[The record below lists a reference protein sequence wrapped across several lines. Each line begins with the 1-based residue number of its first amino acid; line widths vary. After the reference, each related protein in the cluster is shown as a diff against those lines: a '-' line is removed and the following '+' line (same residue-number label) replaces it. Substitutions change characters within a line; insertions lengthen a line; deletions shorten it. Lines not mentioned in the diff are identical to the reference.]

1 MTVNEVK
8 GACFRKKENV
18 LSSHSINLYLP
29 VFGLKTDFL
38 IASHSQLKNSFRGP
52 WNAIKLLKYKI
63 HDKPAC
69 GMLYNSDFLE
79 VK

>member
-38 IASHSQLKNSFRGP
+38 IAKISYFLTLSLK
-52 WNAIKLLKYKI
+52 
-63 HDKPAC
+63 
-69 GMLYNSDFLE
+69 
-79 VK
+79 